1 MLNINYFNNHKSF
14 SDLPPDE
21 KSVEEL
27 ELLILRDA
35 AGKKPL
41 SRKYNQQEVNIIA
54 AKLIEKGFIR
64 GTIVDRFN
72 NVTWSRITPRGLKY
86 MELIENRQ

>member
-1 MLNINYFNNHKSF
+1 MLNINYFNNHTSF
-14 SDLPPDE
+14 SDLPPEE

-35 AGKKPL
+35 AGIKPL
-41 SRKYNQQEVNIIA
+41 SRKYNQQEVNIMA
-54 AKLIEKGFIR
+54 ARLIEKGFIR

-72 NVTWSRITPRGLKY
+72 NVSWSRITSRGEKHL
-86 MELIENRQ
+86 ESIEKQQ